1 MEKEYNI
8 RSLTDK
14 LAQADEEIGK
24 LNDAVCRVEVQKE
37 AVQKELEEMQSQLRK
52 SGLEMDDVQ
61 RLLNFHDP
69 SHFRDVMQS
78 LKLDGKDPNWFMGQM
93 EDQAIDLNEVSDPEV
108 LKQYIERL
116 RAEKMELATALEKA
130 QTLLNV
136 QTQMDKESGKLY
148 EAEIAEL
155 RMQLRANQQKVE
167 ELAHLADAR
176 QNKLVQAI
184 KEGAAAEHPTDPRI
198 AAALNRSLVFDN
210 QS

>member
-37 AVQKELEEMQSQLRK
+37 TVQKELEEMQSQLRK

-184 KEGAAAEHPTDPRI
+184 KEGAAEQPTDPRI

>member
-37 AVQKELEEMQSQLRK
+37 TVQKELEEMQSQLRK

-176 QNKLVQAI
+176 QNKLVQVI
-184 KEGAAAEHPTDPRI
+184 KEGAAEQPTDPRI